1 PCSLT
6 GAQAKVRTLTA
17 GRMTEDIVVNLQAG
31 TYTLISTFQLTEAD
45 SGNSG
50 YKVIY
55 QEDAGAVPV
64 LSGGTQITGW
74 TLDDSNLNIWQA
86 SVSPSLRFRQLYV
99 NGTRGIRARTPNRTD
114 ENTRGPY
121 YQSGTGMTQTS

>member
-1 PCSLT
+1 YAAPTGSGTTCSSAAPCSLT

-74 TLDDSNLNIWQA
+74 TLHDSNLNIWQA
-86 SVSPSLRFRQLYV
+86 SVSPSLRLRQLYV
-99 NGTRGIRARTPNRTD
+99 NGTRGIRA
-114 ENTRGPY
+114 
-121 YQSGTGMTQTS
+121 